1 MDDMEKKLKLLR
13 DMEKLKAAPIKA
25 PGYTSP
31 LDQDVI
37 KVAGGGPAPKDVV
50 QKFKG
55 ATEKIDTNSA
65 LKTISGSDFKSKIQ
79 ALLKS
84 NAGKKMIGAL
94 PMIGAGMAAL
104 QGDPAMAADE
114 LAGDIPVVGQ
124 AYEAARPDVAGESSG
139 DERQMLAELKAQQ
152 NYDKSP
158 ARLAKIKAMMG
169 KPQ

>member
-1 MDDMEKKLKLLR
+1 
-13 DMEKLKAAPIKA
+13 MEKLKAAPVKA
-25 PGYTSP
+25 AGYTSP

-65 LKTISGSDFKSKIQ
+65 LKTIGGADFKSKIQ

-94 PMIGAGMAAL
+94 PLAGAGMAAL
-104 QGDPAMAADE
+104 SGEPAMAADE

-124 AYEAARPDVAGESSG
+124 VYEAARSDDAGQSSG
-139 DERQMLAELKAQQ
+139 DERMMLAEDQARKA
-152 NYDKSP
+152 YASSP

-169 KPQ
+169 GQ